1 MGIEEVEKDGDFS
14 KLTYKMQGK
23 TDEEVFWGKKYI
35 QIQIKYE
42 YIEF

>member
-14 KLTYKMQGK
+14 KVTYKMWGK
-23 TDEEVFWGKKYI
+23 TAEEVFWGKNT